1 MELSIGLMAKSVGHS
16 RRTCQKKAEV
26 EKGGQGQRSQALYC
40 CHPVHKHFARHLSDV
55 HAGITGQ
62 GSSGGQVVAA
72 DHRGDDPVKI
82 HFPDHCPVHKID
94 QAVSISS
101 NP

>member
-16 RRTCQKKAEV
+16 RRTCRVDRVRGRRHFTAVIQYAKD
-26 EKGGQGQRSQALYC
+26 
-40 CHPVHKHFARHLSDV
+40 FARYLSDV

-62 GSSGGQVVAA
+62 GASGGQVVAA
-72 DHRGDDPVKI
+72 EHRGDDPVEI
-82 HFPDHCPVHKID
+82 HFPDHRPVHKIN
-94 QAVSISS
+94 QTVSISG